1 MRGRGPSC
9 MTPMWN
15 SPEARAADALSVT
28 GHRAPSSGGKPAF
41 PLSDESS
48 SRPGNRGGIGA
59 GLPLRPPIER
69 DKIRY
74 RRPGDVVKRRFL
86 LRRKRGA
93 LGVSMLGLSGDRPR
107 KRRRQWQRQEVS
119 WFGSGERLRRLERGL
134 GEKKIC
140 STFSEKPKTLRRCHY
155 QKERQMDLF
164 FWIWLGGSSGLIFWT
179 YYLLGEP
186 KQKSFGFLLGLLRE
200 PWLTDISPD

>member
-164 FWIWLGGSSGLIFWT
+164 FWDLLPFGRTKTEIFW
-179 YYLLGEP
+179 LP
-186 KQKSFGFLLGLLRE
+186 
-200 PWLTDISPD
+200 PWAAQGALAN

>member
-119 WFGSGERLRRLERGL
+119 WFGSGERLRRVRSDTINEQRRASKDKNSFPETGPTYSQPVQICACQHEADVMQADTSTSKEAQIGQLS
-134 GEKKIC
+134 GEIK
-140 STFSEKPKTLRRCHY
+140 
-155 QKERQMDLF
+155 
-164 FWIWLGGSSGLIFWT
+164 
-179 YYLLGEP
+179 
-186 KQKSFGFLLGLLRE
+186 
-200 PWLTDISPD
+200 